1 MPVLAQQM
9 AEEVLNEIFPPL
21 EPVER
26 DESFDRDYIPMPGG
40 FEVQTKGKGSSF
52 RIADT
57 EGDDRMAFGPTSF
70 ERDFLTNMA
79 YKIREAYGV

>member
-1 MPVLAQQM
+1 M
-9 AEEVLNEIFPPL
+9 E
-21 EPVER
+21 
-26 DESFDRDYIPMPGG
+26 RDYIPLPGG

-57 EGDDRMAFGPTSF
+57 VGDDRMAFGPTSF